1 VTTNVTLSAYT
12 LDSETVLRL
21 ESDLLQ
27 ADIVPSIGGR
37 VISLVHKP
45 SGCEYLWRNPAL
57 HLQRSM
63 PGDAYDPVFFGGID
77 EQIPCD
83 GPEVVDGVTY
93 PDHGEL
99 WTQALEPDWDG
110 VSLCLD
116 GHLPVLGF
124 HYQRWIELVP
134 GAAEVRLRYRLE
146 NHAGVSRDFL
156 WKLHAAL
163 AVGQDDRIVCPAT
176 WAQPLD
182 LDWSRS
188 QDEAAF
194 AWPQCGE
201 LDMSLVPAVNNTAE
215 FLVLSDLASGEIGW
229 QRPSTGRQ
237 FNISFDRAVF
247 PCCWI
252 FASYGKLLGHY
263 TLVLEPATS
272 PILSLVDAKIQGKA
286 IQLQAGG
293 VLETEVVISVG

>member
-1 VTTNVTLSAYT
+1 MTTNVIISANK
-12 LDSETVLRL
+12 LDSEKVFRL
-21 ESDLLQ
+21 ENDLLQ
-27 ADIVPSIGGR
+27 VDIVPSIGGR
-37 VISLVHKP
+37 FISLVHRP
-45 SGCEYLWRNPAL
+45 TGYEYLWRNPAL
-57 HLQRSM
+57 PLQRSM
-63 PGDAYDPVFFGGID
+63 PGDTYDPVFFGGID

-99 WTQALEPDWDG
+99 WTQALEHDWNG

-124 HYQRWIELVP
+124 HYRRWIELVP
-134 GAAEVRLRYRLE
+134 GTAEVRLRYRLE
-146 NHAGVSRDFL
+146 NQTNVRRAFL

-163 AVGQDDRIVCPAT
+163 AVAQGDRIVCPAT

-182 LDWSRS
+182 LDWSRC

-194 AWPQCGE
+194 TWPQSGE
-201 LDMSLVPAVNNTAE
+201 MDMSLVPAVNNTAE
-215 FLVLSDLASGEIGW
+215 FLVLRDLASGEIGW
-229 QRPSTGRQ
+229 QRPSSGRR
-237 FNISFDRAVF
+237 FSLIFDLAVF

-272 PILSLVDAKIQGKA
+272 PNLSLVDAKRQRKA
-286 IQLQAGG
+286 VELQAGG